1 MFRSLTS
8 GQVRRVWNEEGSLYL
23 STLRMVFVK
32 DPKTSG
38 TGWFN
43 FGPYWGGATGDSN
56 FLAYDLPLS
65 LIRTERFNQPIFG
78 CNNIEGECLPLPGTD
93 GCTHFKSFPSLLH
106 RTTLCD
112 QC

>member
-1 MFRSLTS
+1 
-8 GQVRRVWNEEGSLYL
+8 
-23 STLRMVFVK
+23 MVFVK

-93 GCTHFKSFPSLLH
+93 GCTHFKSFPSLL
-106 RTTLCD
+106 RRATLCD
-112 QC
+112 QCQPLVPCC